1 MPVTPC
7 FDPTTGASGG
17 VPPAVS
23 ATLYN
28 VPPTV
33 IDLTDGT
40 WTLYDP
46 DSLIDT
52 TYGTNGV
59 TFASGY
65 NTVQWNALAVGS
77 LNYNWAAGGEHRA
90 PRWYKNFD
98 IDGNAVETGAIQ
110 IYQSIMEADLTVNDF
125 NQQVVCG
132 IAVDAASTDL
142 FTVDGNGGF
151 FAKTTTGSPQYGT
164 WQYSATTNLAN
175 PNSVKGYCAV
185 QRGALIMGSG
195 VYVAVNSA
203 GERTVDGSRN
213 ANVTTAAGS
222 TPQHLMVGFGIRS
235 NTDTIS
241 AGAQQRIKLSYI
253 ALTPAG

>member
-1 MPVTPC
+1 MARSPSITGIIGGGGG
-7 FDPTTGASGG
+7 GAS
-17 VPPAVS
+17 
-23 ATLYN
+23 LYN

-59 TFASGY
+59 TFSGGY
-65 NTVQWNALAVGS
+65 NTVQWNALAAGS
-77 LNYNWAAGGEHRA
+77 SDYNWAASGSHRA

-98 IDGNAVETGAIQ
+98 IDGNAVETGVVQ
-110 IYQSIMEADLTVNDF
+110 VYQSIMEADLTVNDF

-142 FTVDGNGGF
+142 FTVDGNGGL
-151 FAKTTTGSPQYGT
+151 FAKTTAGNPQYGT
-164 WQYSATTNLAN
+164 WQYNASSNLAN
-175 PNSVKGYCAV
+175 SASVKGYSTV
-185 QRGALIMGSG
+185 QRGALIIGAG
-195 VYVAVNSA
+195 IYVAVDSA
-203 GERTVDGSRN
+203 GERTVNGSRN
-213 ANVTTAAGS
+213 VNISTAAAS
-222 TPQHLMVGFGIRS
+222 TAQHLMVGFGTRS
-235 NTDTIS
+235 NTDTIP

-253 ALTPAG
+253 AFTPAG